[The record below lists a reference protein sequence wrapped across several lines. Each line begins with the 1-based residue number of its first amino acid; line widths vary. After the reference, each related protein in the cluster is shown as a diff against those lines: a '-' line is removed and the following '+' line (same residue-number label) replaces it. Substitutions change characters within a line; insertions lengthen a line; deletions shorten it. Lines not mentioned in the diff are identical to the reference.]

1 MLLAKDALEGRGR
14 VDGAYGADGV
24 AVDPRLESGWSCGAL
39 GLACAGFGCG
49 ARPEPVGLW
58 LGLFGFE
65 SKCLYLFECRCS
77 AIADQP
83 SSRAVLKSVVF

>member
-1 MLLAKDALEGRGR
+1 MLLAKGALEGRDR
-14 VDGAYGADGV
+14 ACGARGADGV
-24 AVDPRLESGWSCGAL
+24 AVDPRPESGWSYGGL

-49 ARPEPVGLW
+49 ARPVLAGLW

-65 SKCLYLFECRCS
+65 SRRCYFFECRCL

-83 SSRAVLKSVVF
+83 SSRVVLKSVVI